1 MNYLSKYIRNNKLK
15 RKKTNKKYYKIKN
28 KKIKN
33 KKIKNKKIKNKKNK
47 KTKNKSYKIKQK
59 NKKKYKKRSGGPFD
73 KSITRMRADEAS
85 RAPRRP
91 ADRRQKRSNDYISY
105 AKVKYDKAE
114 ALFGERKYE
123 EAKNTFLGASILY
136 NSAKNAAPLNE
147 KNYKMAEK
155 SINRAKD
162 AEERLKEE
170 VEVLKELR

>member
-1 MNYLSKYIRNNKLK
+1 MNHSSKYARNRLK
-15 RKKTNKKYYKIKN
+15 RKKTKKISYKIKN

-33 KKIKNKKIKNKKNK
+33 KKIKHKKIKHK
-47 KTKNKSYKIKQK
+47 KTKKRSYKIKQK
-59 NKKKYKKRSGGPFD
+59 NKKKYKKRSGGGPFD
-73 KSITRMRADEAS
+73 KSITRMRALEA
-85 RAPRRP
+85 AEQPRTP
-91 ADRRQKRSNDYISY
+91 AQKNQKRSNDYISY

-155 SINRAKD
+155 TINRAKD